1 MARPKRKV
9 NPLLPTPVPE
19 TKKRRVFRAGGYARL
34 SVEDSRRPGADTI
47 EVQKELIQNYI
58 EAQPDMEL
66 CGLYC
71 DNGQTGTNFERPGF
85 EQLLDDVKAGKIDCI
100 VVKDLSRFGRNYRE
114 TGNYLERIFPF
125 LDVRFV
131 AVNDHFDTATA
142 ERSSDGY
149 IIPLKNIINEVYS
162 KDISRKS
169 GSALAI
175 KQKNGDFIGQN
186 P

>member
-85 EQLLDDVKAGKIDCI
+85 EQK
-100 VVKDLSRFGRNYRE
+100 
-114 TGNYLERIFPF
+114 LERLTALWSRTSLALGATTGKPGITWNAFSPF
-125 LDVRFV
+125 WMCALWLSTTILTQLPQNG
-131 AVNDHFDTATA
+131 AAMA
-142 ERSSDGY
+142 ISS
-149 IIPLKNIINEVYS
+149 L
-162 KDISRKS
+162 
-169 GSALAI
+169 
-175 KQKNGDFIGQN
+175 
-186 P
+186 